1 MTTADDEKN
10 AVIDAA
16 LAKWRQGD
24 CVLEGEHWFV
34 HRVEPAQAANET
46 EPATL
51 VELEV
56 PGFAVISQSCD
67 VVRKHKDRPYVSV
80 ASLTQVADDHLEQI
94 ISGYRPQFA
103 AVPALTE
110 KKLVADLDRVM
121 TVDKRVVAGWTR
133 TQGCANGEEIRKFS
147 DAVKRKY
154 GRFAFPDDF
163 NEFVKELQDRIK
175 EKHDKRTSEGDA
187 LRALEEIRVRAAMSW
202 DAQEVDLMFWFIA
215 KPENVVEISK
225 SSVIKAWEKRIPPRN
240 RFKKVHSQIVTYSDL
255 TAQDYLESDR
265 LDLDYLSD
273 RSTGATD
280 PRALSAGPLP
290 NAKN

>member
-1 MTTADDEKN
+1 VTTADDEKN
-10 AVIDAA
+10 SVVDAA

-24 CVLEGEHWFV
+24 CVLEGGHWFV
-34 HRVEPAQAANET
+34 HRVEPTQAANEA

-51 VELEV
+51 AELEV

-67 VVRKHKDRPYVSV
+67 VVRKYKDRPYVSV
-80 ASLTQVADDHLEQI
+80 ASLAQVADDHLAQI
-94 ISGYRPQFA
+94 IGGYRPQFA
-103 AVPALTE
+103 AVPALVE

-121 TVDKRVVAGWTR
+121 TVDKRVVAEWTR
-133 TQGCANGEEIRKFS
+133 TQGCANDEEIRKFS

-163 NEFVKELQDRIK
+163 TEFVGELQDRIK
-175 EKHDKRTSEGDA
+175 EKHDKRSSEGDA

-215 KPENVVEISK
+215 KPENVVELRK
-225 SSVIKAWEKRIPPRN
+225 SGVVKTWEKRILARR
-240 RFKKVHSQIVTYSDL
+240 RFKRVHSQIVTYNEL
-255 TAQDYLESDR
+255 TARDYLESDR

-273 RSTGATD
+273 R
-280 PRALSAGPLP
+280 
-290 NAKN
+290 